1 MDEALCI
8 AYDLRHQVDI
18 LPDAFKHQKAVDHSA
33 TDMTLA
39 ERVQYL
45 ITELEARTRP
55 EPSRPEPE

>member
-8 AYDLRHQVDI
+8 AYDLRHQVDL
-18 LPDAFKHQKAVDHSA
+18 LPDAFKHQNAVDHSA

-39 ERVQYL
+39 ERAQYL
-45 ITELEARTRP
+45 ITVLEARSRP